1 VRGRTSWRAA
11 NASICRVTS
20 AEDVLKLV
28 ISMALTWSAASLT
41 HYGAEDAE
49 ADLERHRQALSLAV
63 SRILRP

>member
-1 VRGRTSWRAA
+1 
-11 NASICRVTS
+11 
-20 AEDVLKLV
+20 VLKLV